1 LNYIKHI
8 SFLKTVFFYTLTA
21 FGGPQGHLGMLQKT
35 FVEKGNY
42 LTQEELLDY
51 YSFCQLLPGA
61 SSTQLLGCI
70 GYKRGGI
77 FLSIFTLIIWIF
89 PASIIMCMIGL
100 FLSDTTKDT
109 IQVAQLL
116 EFIKP
121 MTLGFLFYSVWQ
133 TQKSA
138 LINPITYIIFFISLF
153 ICILFFKIPWV
164 FPFMIIAAGFITNI
178 SKKRITKPN
187 YKNQKRN
194 IRFFPI
200 VVFLIVFLIAGFL
213 SEKARQEEWK
223 NRKTYNLFENFYRF
237 GSIVFGGGDVLFPMM
252 LDQYVARPT
261 DKKTIQNNPNLI
273 KINKED
279 LLVGFGIVRA
289 IPGPVFSVGSYT
301 GVMALKG
308 ERKETKIK
316 GSVIGTISLFLP
328 GILLMLFFFPLFQQ
342 YRENI
347 FVHRAME
354 GIHAVIV
361 ALMLGAAYY
370 LVSDYAFTNQEQL
383 IKELLVVLITF
394 CLLNFTKIPSSLIV
408 ILFLLFGFL
417 HL

>member
-1 LNYIKHI
+1 LNFSKHI
-8 SFLKTVFFYTLTA
+8 SFLKTVFLYTLTA
-21 FGGPQGHLGMLQKT
+21 FGGPQGHLGMLQKS
-35 FVEKGNY
+35 FVEKGKY
-42 LTQEELLDY
+42 VSQEELLDY

-61 SSTQLLGCI
+61 SSTQLIGCI
-70 GYKRGGI
+70 GYKNGGI
-77 FLSIFTLIIWIF
+77 VLSIFSLFIWIL
-89 PASIIMCMIGL
+89 PASVIMSMIGL
-100 FLSDTTKDT
+100 FLSDSTNNT
-109 IQVAQLL
+109 IQISQVL

-121 MTLGFLFYSVWQ
+121 MTLGFLFFSIWQ
-133 TQKSA
+133 TQKTA
-138 LINPITYIIFFISLF
+138 LKNPITYIIFFFSLIIS
-153 ICILFFKIPWV
+153 ILFFKIPWV
-164 FPFMIIAAGFITNI
+164 IPIMIVFAGCITNI
-178 SKKRITKPN
+178 SKKRIPTPN
-187 YKNQKRN
+187 YKHHQKK

-200 VVFLIVFLIAGFL
+200 VIFLFIFLIAGFL

-223 NRKTYNLFENFYRF
+223 NRKMYNLFENFYRF

-261 DKKTIQNNPNLI
+261 DKKTIQKNPNLI

-301 GVMALKG
+301 GTMALKG
-308 ERKETKIK
+308 ERKETQIL
-316 GSVIGTISLFLP
+316 GSAIGSFSLFLP

-342 YRENI
+342 YREYI

-370 LVSDYAFTNQEQL
+370 LATDYAFTTDFQL
-383 IKELLVVLITF
+383 LKDILVVMVTF

-408 ILFLLFGFL
+408 ILFLILGFL
-417 HL
+417 Q

>member
-1 LNYIKHI
+1 MNFSKHI
-8 SFLKTVFFYTLTA
+8 SFLKTVFFYSLTA
-21 FGGPQGHLGMLQKT
+21 FGGPQAHIGMLQKT
-35 FVEKGNY
+35 FVDKGKF
-42 LTQEELLDY
+42 LSKEELLDY

-61 SSTQLLGCI
+61 SSTQLFGCI
-70 GYKRGGI
+70 GYKRGGV
-77 FLSIFTLIIWIF
+77 FLSILTLIIWIL
-89 PASIIMCMIGL
+89 PASVIMCMIGL
-100 FLSDTTKDT
+100 FLSDSTNNT
-109 IQVAQLL
+109 IQISQIL

-121 MTLGFLFYSVWQ
+121 MTLGFLFFSIWQ
-133 TQKSA
+133 TQKTA
-138 LINPITYIIFFISLF
+138 LKNPITYIIFFFSLIIS
-153 ICILFFKIPWV
+153 ILFFKIPWV
-164 FPFMIIAAGFITNI
+164 IPIMIVLAGSITNI
-178 SKKRITKPN
+178 SSKRIPTPY
-187 YKNQKRN
+187 YKHQQKK

-200 VVFLIVFLIAGFL
+200 VIFLFIFLIAGFL

-223 NRKTYNLFENFYRF
+223 NRKMYNLFENFYRF

-261 DKKTIQNNPNLI
+261 DKKTIQKNPNLI

-301 GVMALKG
+301 GIMALKG
-308 ERKETKIK
+308 ENKTYQII
-316 GSVIGTISLFLP
+316 GSIIGTFSLFLP

-342 YRENI
+342 YREYV

-370 LVSDYAFTNQEQL
+370 LISDYTFINHIQL
-383 IKELLVVLITF
+383 TKEIIVVLVTF
-394 CLLNFTKIPSSLIV
+394 CLLNFTKTPSFLIV
-408 ILFLLFGFL
+408 ILFLIFGFL
-417 HL
+417 QW

>member
-1 LNYIKHI
+1 LNYSKHI

-21 FGGPQGHLGMLQKT
+21 FGGPQAHIGMLQRT
-35 FVEKGNY
+35 FVEKGKF
-42 LTQEELLDY
+42 LTHEELLDY

-61 SSTQLLGCI
+61 SSTQLIGCI

-77 FLSIFTLIIWIF
+77 LLSILSLLIWIL
-89 PASIIMCMIGL
+89 PASVIMCTIGL
-100 FLSDTTKDT
+100 FLSDSANNT
-109 IQVAQLL
+109 IQTSQLL

-121 MTLGFLFYSVWQ
+121 MTLGFLIFSIWQ

-138 LINPITYIIFFISLF
+138 LKNPITYIIFFISL
-153 ICILFFKIPWV
+153 IVCILFFKIPWV
-164 FPFMIIAAGFITNI
+164 FPLMIILAGFITNI
-178 SKKRITKPN
+178 SKKRIPSPTFINKQR
-187 YKNQKRN
+187 KV
-194 IRFFPI
+194 RFFPI
-200 VVFLIVFLIAGFL
+200 VVFLLIFMIAGYL

-223 NRKTYNLFENFYRF
+223 NRKAYNLFENFYRF

-261 DKKTIQNNPNLI
+261 DEKTILKNPNLI

-301 GVMALKG
+301 GTMALKG
-308 ERKETKIK
+308 ENKAYQII
-316 GSVIGTISLFLP
+316 GSIIGSFSLFLP

-342 YRENI
+342 YREYV

-361 ALMLGAAYY
+361 ALMLGAAFY
-370 LVSDYAFTNQEQL
+370 LISDYTFINNIQL
-383 IKELLVVLITF
+383 TKEIIVVLVTF
-394 CLLNFTKIPSSLIV
+394 SLLNFTKTPSFLIV
-408 ILFLLFGFL
+408 ILFLIFGFL
-417 HL
+417 QW